1 MKRCMT
7 QQIFWLRCFL
17 SSEGK
22 RLNHSCLMVPLHPTR
37 VFYYLSL
44 YHSERTI
51 KQFIPCE
58 TSYHRFSYCM
68 NLFIETYLCNW
79 YILDQQWCRSTIKV
93 NSFDYNKCWIIFI
106 SYFKSYFL
114 HYTWKEIHYITVF
127 CNTKPNSNLESRSV
141 MKIPFCIFCQHKI

>member
-1 MKRCMT
+1 MLSSLYVMINISVGFNMPGYFDMKRCMT

-17 SSEGK
+17 SSGENGWII
-22 RLNHSCLMVPLHPTR
+22 HVYDVSLHPTR

-68 NLFIETYLCNW
+68 NLFIETFLCNW
-79 YILDQQWCRSTIKV
+79 YIKRNIVLKLLRLW
-93 NSFDYNKCWIIFI
+93 SFDYNKCLIIFI
-106 SYFKSYFL
+106 SYFKSYLL
-114 HYTWKEIHYITVF
+114 HYTWKEIH
-127 CNTKPNSNLESRSV
+127 
-141 MKIPFCIFCQHKI
+141 